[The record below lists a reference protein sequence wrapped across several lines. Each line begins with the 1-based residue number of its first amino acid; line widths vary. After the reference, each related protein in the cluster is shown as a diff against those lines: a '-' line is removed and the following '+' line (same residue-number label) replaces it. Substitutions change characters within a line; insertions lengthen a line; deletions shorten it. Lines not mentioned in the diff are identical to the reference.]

1 MLGDEFCEFL
11 LTGRPAPAG
20 GEAAG
25 EALDLATR
33 HDDTS
38 LLALQAARAALPGA
52 VLAAQQPVSQEEQ
65 RPAGQE
71 MQHGLAQERHER
83 RHGPAACPRAATT
96 GCTGPA
102 TSAAMEARPL
112 IRVASTR
119 SARYRLAP
127 GCSAAPPAAVGCRST
142 SRHRRSSA
150 ESGISI
156 RGRSRRRA
164 ARDRNPGP
172 ARP

>member
-1 MLGDEFCEFL
+1 MLGNEFGEFL
-11 LTGRPAPAG
+11 LTGRPTPTV

-25 EALDLATR
+25 EALDLAAR
-33 HDDTS
+33 HDDAS

-96 GCTGPA
+96 GCTGLA
-102 TSAAMEARPL
+102 TLAAMEARPL

-119 SARYRLAP
+119 SGRYRRAP
-127 GCSAAPPAAVGCRST
+127 ECSAAPPAAVGY
-142 SRHRRSSA
+142 RSSA
-150 ESGISI
+150 RHRSSSAGSGSPI
-156 RGRSRRRA
+156 RARSRRRA
-164 ARDRNPGP
+164 ARDRNRGR